1 MWYTAEDV
9 MILLGVAQT
18 KAYEVIREL
27 AAELVAENYLK
38 PPAGKIQ
45 KKLFCEKFLLDREE
59 CDALLSERKGKNA
72 QLTQVLC

>member
-9 MILLGVAQT
+9 MVLLDVAQT

-27 AAELVAENYLK
+27 AAGLVAGNYSK

-45 KKLFCEKFLLDREE
+45 KKLFCEKFMLDREE
-59 CDALLSERKGKNA
+59 CDTLLAKKKDVSA
-72 QLTQVLC
+72 